1 MTVTIALRWSVADL
15 EMAADGARRAKAL
28 YSKSGADEFRVN
40 QIYTGPNTGNW
51 IFHITFADMGAYAKA
66 TAIVR
71 ASDEMKDILAANAR
85 AENVM
90 EEREILVGLDI

>member
-1 MTVTIALRWSVADL
+1 M
-15 EMAADGARRAKAL
+15 
-28 YSKSGADEFRVN
+28 
-40 QIYTGPNTGNW
+40 P
-51 IFHITFADMGAYAKA
+51 MGAYAKA
-66 TAIVR
+66 TALVR